1 MSTRSAKET
10 YELSDAEKREVE
22 PSVVTRERSMTLV
35 PVNVG

>member
-10 YELSDAEKREVE
+10 YELSDAEKRGVE
-22 PSVVTRERSMTLV
+22 LGVVTRERSMTLV